1 VKEEKNKK
9 QLVMYTKEQIN
20 RAKEVIKL
28 HHSLLD
34 HPSNKTLINA
44 LNNGIIIGTRLT
56 EQDVVRSEHVFGRC
70 IHCIAGKT
78 IQEVS
83 E

>member
-1 VKEEKNKK
+1 MSILDSYSQETFVTTQVDKLSDTVKRVKEEKNKK

-34 HPSNKTLINA
+34 HPSNKTYTYKCN
-44 LNNGIIIGTRLT
+44 
-56 EQDVVRSEHVFGRC
+56 
-70 IHCIAGKT
+70 K
-78 IQEVS
+78 
-83 E
+83 